1 MRVSRLIG
9 LTMLAGGLAPLYA
22 AETVFLPTR
31 IGVDDVEVL
40 FVNRGET
47 PETFV
52 PPAQLVCP
60 GGIDCSA
67 SEQTPLQLPPASAK
81 VVRYRLVPDT
91 AAVDQQV
98 AEAPPQLAPDWQI
111 RNTSLADYKPQ
122 RFSAYEPMFI
132 VVDPSLDDAR
142 FQFSFKYQFFDP
154 ENDYVQRHPWLAGL
168 RFAYTQTSLWD
179 IGEDSSPFF
188 DTSYQPEFYYEQAN
202 VLVLPGVRRTD
213 VAIGY
218 RHESNGQGGDASRS
232 LNQLFIRPS
241 FLFGDQL
248 RWNLLF
254 QPMIYTYLG
263 SLSDNPDIADYRGY
277 VDWRLR
283 AGDTQG
289 WMISTLARL
298 GKGGKGGVELNLSY
312 PLRAFAGMDLYA
324 YLQYWNGYGE
334 SLRTYDENT
343 QSLRFGVSFTR

>member
-1 MRVSRLIG
+1 MG
-9 LTMLAGGLAPLYA
+9 LAVLGGMLAPLHA
-22 AETVFLPTR
+22 AETVFLPAR
-31 IGVDDVEVL
+31 IGFDDVEVL

-47 PETFV
+47 PEVFV

-60 GGIDCSA
+60 GGVDCST
-67 SEQTPLQLPPASAK
+67 SEQAPMQLSPASAK
-81 VVRYRLVPDT
+81 VVRYRPVVEPPKADPPDSP
-91 AAVDQQV
+91 VV
-98 AEAPPQLAPDWQI
+98 AEAPPQLAADRQI

-122 RFSAYEPMFI
+122 RFSAYEPMYI

-202 VLVLPGVRRTD
+202 VLVLPGVSRTD
-213 VAIGY
+213 VAVGY
-218 RHESNGQGGDASRS
+218 RHESNGQGGAASRS

-241 FLFGDQL
+241 FLFGDQQG
-248 RWNLLF
+248 WNLLF

-289 WMISTLARL
+289 WMVSTLARL